1 MKRAFMTV
9 GAVLIALGILVLAG
23 TYIASGFDI
32 SKLSTGKQETNTH
45 VIRETIENIEIGSKA
60 ADIALKPSADG
71 TVTVVCVE
79 WEKEKHAVSAENG
92 TLKITASDQRKWY
105 EHIGVFTPSQS
116 VTVYL
121 PENVYNALIIENDTG
136 SISVPDAFSFES
148 VNIKTDTGGVTCHAS
163 ASGCV
168 KIRTDTG
175 NISVKGISAWELDL
189 SASTGKIAV
198 CSVTCDGA
206 VSTSVST
213 GRTELTDVTCKSLI
227 SHGSTGAVTLKDV
240 VAEESFTIERDTG
253 DVRFDNSDAAQITV
267 KTDTGDVT
275 GTLRTEKVFITRT
288 DTGAVSVPDTVTG
301 GRCEIATD
309 TGDIHIEL
317 SAVR

>member
-1 MKRAFMTV
+1 MKKTMLIAA
-9 GAVLIALGILVLAG
+9 AVLTILGLALFAG
-23 TYIASGFDI
+23 AFAASGWDL
-32 SKLSTGKQETNTH
+32 SKLSTGKTVTNTYTPN
-45 VIRETIENIEIGSKA
+45 ETFHDIEIRTDE
-60 ADIALKPSADG
+60 ADIVLFPSEDG
-71 TVTVVCVE
+71 SCTITCIERERERHTVAVE
-79 WEKEKHAVSAENG
+79 DG
-92 TLKITASDQRKWY
+92 TLKITAEPRKGQVHFGLFLSSPEVW
-105 EHIGVFTPSQS
+105 VA
-116 VTVYL
+116 L
-121 PENVYNALIIENDTG
+121 PADTYRALLIE
-136 SISVPDAFSFES
+136 
-148 VNIKTDTGGVTCHAS
+148 TDTGMVSIPLEISFETMEINADTGLVICHAS
-163 ASGCV
+163 ASGRV
-168 KIRTDTG
+168 KIHTDTG
-175 NISVKGISAWELDL
+175 NISVKGISAGELDL

-198 CSVTCDGA
+198 GSVTCDGT

-240 VAEESFTIERDTG
+240 VAEESFAIERDTG